1 MPESQLV
8 KIAAGRFLL
17 GILTLMAVFF
27 LPAGTFMYGYAWV
40 YMGVLFLPL
49 IFVLSYLLKNNPD
62 LLERR
67 MRTNE
72 REKKQQIFVFISGI
86 LITLAYVLPGFDF
99 RLGWSQVPV
108 WVALLADLIVLAGY
122 GFVFLV
128 FRENRYTS
136 RVVEVETEQT
146 VIDTGPYAIVR
157 HPMYLG
163 MVAMYVFSPLALGSY
178 WAMIPAILII
188 PALMFRLLDEEKVL
202 ERDLAGYSDYMKKVK
217 HHLFPGIW

>member
-1 MPESQLV
+1 MKKSDLIKMAASRFVLGVLV
-8 KIAAGRFLL
+8 FLA
-17 GILTLMAVFF
+17 IFF
-27 LPAGTFMYGYAWV
+27 LPAGTFNYWHAWV

-49 IFVLSYLLKNNPD
+49 VFVFSYLLKNNPD

-72 REKKQQIFVFISGI
+72 REKKQQLFVFISGI

-99 RLGWSQVPV
+99 RFGWSQVPL

-146 VIDTGPYAIVR
+146 VISTGPYSLLR

-163 MVAMYVFSPLALGSY
+163 MVAMYVFSPLALGSF
-178 WAMIPAILII
+178 WAMIPAVLII

-202 ERDLAGYSDYMKKVK
+202 SRDLPGYSDFMKKVK
-217 HHLFPGIW
+217 YHLFPGIW